1 MNKRRFKSTF
11 ISLILLI
18 SILGTGY
25 NIQAYETDLE
35 KRFTSTGEI
44 SNKMVIP
51 GGMPIGIYM
60 KTDGIFVIGT
70 EEIEGKE
77 PAKNLVKE
85 GDYILEINGSSVS
98 TKEDIIKIINS
109 LNSSKIILKLRRNGE
124 VISVKMDAILTK
136 KGSYKLGIWVRDSVQ
151 GLGTVT
157 YITTDGHF
165 GALGH
170 GIHDSDTE
178 ELLEISEGR
187 AYETSILRVVK
198 SKRGN
203 PGGMEGVIVY
213 NRYNLR
219 GSIDTN
225 CTSGI
230 FGTFKNPEEFIGN
243 TTAVPICA
251 KGKVKTGPA
260 TIRCCVDGEVKEY
273 DIRIERVNRYSGDSN
288 KDMVIKVTDEELINV
303 TGGIVQGM
311 SGSPI
316 LQNGKL
322 VGAVTHVFVNN
333 PQKGYGIFIE
343 NMMKQ

>member
-1 MNKRRFKSTF
+1 MNKRRFRSTF
-11 ISLILLI
+11 ISLVLLI

-25 NIQAYETDLE
+25 NIQSYENDLE
-35 KRFTSTGEI
+35 RRFTSTVDM
-44 SNKMVIP
+44 SNQMVIP

-70 EEIEGKE
+70 EKIDGKE
-77 PAKNLVKE
+77 PAKNLVKS
-85 GDYILEINGSSVS
+85 GDYILEINGSPVS
-98 TKEDIIKIINS
+98 DKEDIIKKINE
-109 LNSSKIILKLRRNGE
+109 LKSSKVILKLRRNGE
-124 VISVKMDAILTK
+124 EISIKMNAVYTK
-136 KGSYKLGIWVRDSVQ
+136 QGNYKLGIWVRDSVQ

-157 YITTDGHF
+157 YITSDGKF

-178 ELLEISEGR
+178 DLLEISEGR

-219 GSIDTN
+219 GSIDKN
-225 CTSGI
+225 QSSGI
-230 FGTFKNPEEFIGN
+230 FGTFNNPEEFIGN
-243 TTAVPICA
+243 AEAVPICS
-251 KGKVKTGPA
+251 KRKIKTGPA
-260 TIRCCVDGEVKEY
+260 VIRCCVDGEVKEY
-273 DIRIERVNRYSGDSN
+273 DIRIERLNFYSGDAN
-288 KDMVIKVTDEELINV
+288 KDMVIKVTDKELLEL

-316 LQNGKL
+316 LQDGKL

-333 PQKGYGIFIE
+333 PEKGYGIFIE
-343 NMMKQ
+343 EMMK